1 MKNKNFSYQGLDGI
15 SYIEKKKFS
24 LKRKNFSIY
33 QQKEF
38 ISKGLTIAA
47 KIERGKRNLQN
58 KVEDI
63 FGVGKII
70 DPKTGKPVVQDARKR
85 RLIAEGVTPQMPE
98 MSQPKATEIGKDGK
112 INVGG
117 VVRRLKRK
125 AAPVIGKGINAG
137 IDLVDSITYPTVG
150 MIHTP
155 GRTLSKG
162 IEKTIENPVAAATY
176 GVSYAAPFMGTVGK
190 AIMVADNLVPNP
202 LQYKAINA
210 ATPKAARTWLKKKS
224 IQFKEGVGKN
234 INSFQWTDTPK
245 VVKKGVA
252 AVTAPIS
259 NNKAS

>member
-15 SYIEKKKFS
+15 SYVEKKKFS

-98 MSQPKATEIGKDGK
+98 MSQPKPTEIGKDGK

-117 VVRRLKRK
+117 TVRRLKRK
-125 AAPVIGKGINAG
+125 AAPIIGKGINAG
-137 IDLVDSITYPTVG
+137 IEIASSVAQPYVG
-150 MIHTP
+150 LTITP
-155 GRTLSKG
+155 GRTVSIG
-162 IEKTIENPVAAATY
+162 IEKFIENPVAGT
-176 GVSYAAPFMGTVGK
+176 VYAAGTFGPLVGLK
-190 AIMVADNLVPNP
+190 GAGIADKLIPDVY
-202 LQYKAINA
+202 QYKAINA

-224 IQFKEGVGKN
+224 VQFKEGVGKN
-234 INSFQWTDTPK
+234 MNSFQWTDTPK